1 VVLGYS
7 ITGQLDIPS
16 PLHKEDKISLAGP
29 CYWINPKLPELP
41 RYQVYFP
48 ASRTF
53 WNTIVLVSSLSFSCL
68 ENILCHDVYQE
79 LRPAGVRRLW
89 EAIDEHGVV
98 EEV

>member
-1 VVLGYS
+1 
-7 ITGQLDIPS
+7 
-16 PLHKEDKISLAGP
+16 
-29 CYWINPKLPELP
+29 
-41 RYQVYFP
+41 
-48 ASRTF
+48 
-53 WNTIVLVSSLSFSCL
+53 VLVSSLSFSCL